1 MKHTLACLFLVAA
14 IVAVPLAWPRT
25 NSPEKVE
32 QKLLR
37 DLVGAPGKQL
47 RMITVEYPPGG
58 SSPPHEHHAQVAVY
72 VLEGSM
78 RMQVKG
84 QEPVT
89 LGPGDTFY
97 EDVNDVHV
105 VSANASDTRPAKFVV
120 FLVEDKKPAEG
131 AK

>member
-1 MKHTLACLFLVAA
+1 MKPPFAGLFLVATV
-14 IVAVPLAWPRT
+14 VAVPLAWSDGQ
-25 NSPEKVE
+25 SPAKVE

-37 DLVGAPGKQL
+37 DLVGVPGKEL

-58 SSPPHEHHAQVAVY
+58 SSPPHAHHAQVAVY

-84 QEPVT
+84 QESVT
-89 LGPGDTFY
+89 LTPGDTFY

-105 VSANASDTRPAKFVV
+105 VSANASTTK
-120 FLVEDKKPAEG
+120 
-131 AK
+131 